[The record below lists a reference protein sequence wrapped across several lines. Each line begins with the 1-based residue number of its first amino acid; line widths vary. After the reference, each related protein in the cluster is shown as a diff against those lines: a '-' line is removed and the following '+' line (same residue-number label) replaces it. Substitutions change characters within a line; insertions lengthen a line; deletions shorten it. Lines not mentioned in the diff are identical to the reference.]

1 MNSKGELK
9 VTPLYNQEQ
18 VADIFEVHPTTVY
31 RWRKQGKI
39 LATKVGKGVFF
50 TLEEINRVIAENREQ
65 E

>member
-18 VADIFEVHPTTVY
+18 VADIFGVHPTTVY